1 MQNILPTSLLG
12 WDINMSIITKC
23 EIAKLGE
30 EVLRKKAKKVK
41 DIKCEEIQNIIKEM
55 LDCVKKSNGVGLA
68 APQIFHSY
76 QILLISSRPNERYPH
91 APFMEDEIIINPK
104 IIKKSKTKQKGWE
117 GCLSIPGIRAQ
128 VPRHTKIKVKY
139 TTLNNEEKT
148 QTFEDFIARVFQHEY
163 DHLKGLVY
171 LDRVVDTKDII
182 TEELYFKKIN

>member
-1 MQNILPTSLLG
+1 MPMKTE
-12 WDINMSIITKC
+12 C

-30 EVLRKKAKKVK
+30 DVLRKKAKKVK
-41 DIKCEEIQNIIKEM
+41 DIKSEKIQNIIKEM

-76 QILLISSRPNERYPH
+76 QILIISSKPNERYPD

-104 IIKKSKTKQKGWE
+104 IIKKLKTKEKGWE
-117 GCLSIPGIRAQ
+117 GCLSIPGIRAEI
-128 VPRHTKIKVKY
+128 PRHKKIKVKY
-139 TTLNNEEKT
+139 TTIDNEEKT

-171 LDRVVDTKDII
+171 LDRVEDSKDII